1 MKNQTSRD
9 STMLPASPPQA
20 PRLPRHGTQIEA
32 APSFIRVLTA
42 DSHTIFRA
50 ALRALFDTTPDMAIV
65 GEAGNGSEALK
76 HARSTA
82 AEVML
87 LATSLPDTPSADL
100 LHQLGR
106 HCPGLP
112 CVVLCQNCEPGT
124 VMRALKAGAY
134 GYVSKEADPQVLFT
148 AIRKA
153 ATGRRYI
160 DPALL
165 DTLRFDEKGEA
176 HDPEQLLSRR
186 EYQVL
191 KLFAEG
197 HSPTRI
203 AGLLNLSVKT
213 VSTHKTR
220 VLQKTGLSTTA
231 DLVRYAFRHK
241 LVA

>member
-1 MKNQTSRD
+1 MKNQTSHG
-9 STMLPASPPQA
+9 S
-20 PRLPRHGTQIEA
+20 PRHNAPIDA
-32 APSFIRVLTA
+32 APPFIRVLSA
-42 DSHTIFRA
+42 DNHTIFRA

-87 LATSLPDTPSADL
+87 LATSLPDTPGADL
-100 LHQLGR
+100 LLHLGR

-112 CVVLCQNCEPGT
+112 CVVLCQNCEPAT

-165 DTLRFDEKGEA
+165 DTLRFDEEGEVNG
-176 HDPEQLLSRR
+176 PEQLLSRR

-203 AGLLNLSVKT
+203 ASLLNLSVKT

>member
-1 MKNQTSRD
+1 MKNQTSQGCVKL
-9 STMLPASPPQA
+9 SASPPYPPRQSRSSARIQA
-20 PRLPRHGTQIEA
+20 VP
-32 APSFIRVLTA
+32 PSIRILTA
-42 DSHTIFRA
+42 DNHTIFRA

-87 LATSLPDTPSADL
+87 LATSLPDTPGADL
-100 LHQLGR
+100 LLRLGQ

-112 CVVLCQNCEPGT
+112 CVVLCQNCEPGI

-134 GYVSKEADPQVLFT
+134 GYVSKEADPQILFT

-153 ATGRRYI
+153 AAGRRYI

-165 DTLRFDEKGEA
+165 DTLRFDEESES
-176 HDPEQLLSRR
+176 HNPERLLSRR

-197 HSPTRI
+197 RSPTQI